1 VDLAAAEAER
11 IGDVDVGALR
21 VRIGDRPMSA
31 IVHDACRFSFN
42 VAALVTPV
50 EGARHDIQLGSD
62 DEPASPHSSFKIVR
76 PRLHSL
82 FNSGST
88 PRRVLTDMPRSR
100 YQHDSSA

>member
-50 EGARHDIQLGSD
+50 EGARLDIQLGSD
-62 DEPASPHSSFKIVR
+62 DEPALTALELQDR
-76 PRLHSL
+76 A
-82 FNSGST
+82 ST
-88 PRRVLTDMPRSR
+88 PTLSFQFGLDTTAGP
-100 YQHDSSA
+100 Y